1 MMMIDVHTHIGR
13 YGEHFGEEFV
23 MDTTKLGGMPGQNVD
38 KAKEIW
44 NVDLDQYMD
53 DLDDA
58 NIDKS
63 VILGFDVTRVTSTK
77 VPDGYIFDFVER
89 HPDRLIGFAGVQ
101 PIDYRGRLN
110 ARGLEDLDKAVEE
123 YGFKGMKLYP
133 TYAHFAPNHRAVYP
147 FYQKAQEHKISVMLH
162 LGASASSFTS
172 LEYSRPY
179 MLKQIG
185 WDFPDLRIAACHMG
199 YPWTE
204 ELLATM
210 RMQPNIYA
218 DFSGMFGRPLI
229 IAWDLV
235 LAKQYGVLDRVMYG
249 SDYPFCPSMKHC
261 VEWITHRLNE
271 MCENSGWPMFTEEE
285 ISGLLGGNAERF
297 LK

>member
-1 MMMIDVHTHIGR
+1 MILDIHTHIGR
-13 YGEHFGEEFV
+13 YGEHFSEEFV
-23 MDTTKLGGMPGQNVD
+23 MDTTKQGGMLGQD
-38 KAKEIW
+38 LDQAKEIW
-44 NVDLDQYMD
+44 NVDLDQYLME
-53 DLDDA
+53 LDEA
-58 NIDKS
+58 EIDKA
-63 VILGFDVTRVTSTK
+63 VILGFDVTRVSKTK
-77 VPDGYIFDFVER
+77 VPDEYVFDFVER

-101 PIDYRGRLN
+101 PLNYRGRFN
-110 ARGLEDLDKAVEE
+110 ASGLKDLEKAVEE

-133 TYAHFAPNHRAVYP
+133 TYAHYAPNHRAVYP
-147 FYQKAQEHKISVMLH
+147 FYQKAQEYHIAAMLH

-185 WDFPDLRIAACHMG
+185 WDFPDLKFAASHMG

-210 RMQPNIYA
+210 RMQSNIYA
-218 DFSGMFGRPLI
+218 DFSGMFGRPFI

-235 LAKQYGVLDRVMYG
+235 LAKQYGVLNRVMYG
-249 SDYPFCPSMKHC
+249 SDYPFCPSMKHG
-261 VEWITHRLNE
+261 VEWIRHKLNDI
-271 MCENSGWPMFTEEE
+271 CSNAGWPTFTEEE
-285 ISGLLGGNAERF
+285 ILGLLGGNAEEY